1 MKNRLDL
8 DRLTKQVSSAVWPC
22 MTTFTVKWFKSLFLA
37 VFKVNLW
44 NRPLMPIFSTN
55 VVSFLSTK
63 ILSNMR
69 PFIIIVVILFSY
81 KDGDVR
87 YLCKVEYL
95 LRICRHLL
103 TQGNMIELEV
113 FDYLDQL
120 WKENIIT
127 TVILFSIF
135 NIGCCFWYVK
145 VYVAWVFVQFD
156 SLREEL

>member
-1 MKNRLDL
+1 
-8 DRLTKQVSSAVWPC
+8 
-22 MTTFTVKWFKSLFLA
+22 
-37 VFKVNLW
+37 
-44 NRPLMPIFSTN
+44 MPIFSTN
-55 VVSFLSTK
+55 VVSFLSTE
-63 ILSNMR
+63 IVSNMR

-95 LRICRHLL
+95 LRIFRHLL

-145 VYVAWVFVQFD
+145 DYVAWGFVQFD
-156 SLREEL
+156 SLREELYILNAWESFVGLYFLLELIFTQKKSTTNLIFATAITNHPPPHLPT